1 MLQLPESSL
10 LKLDDICRKAD
21 IVLVAARSY
30 GLTGLVR
37 VSVKVLFSLEHA
49 GELRVIIL
57 RGKKVPSGPR
67 KQSAREGS
75 RREEGDKKKKEK
87 NKNKRN

>member
-1 MLQLPESSL
+1 MLQLLESSL

-37 VSVKVLFSLEHA
+37 VSVKVLTSQTLA
-49 GELRVIIL
+49 C
-57 RGKKVPSGPR
+57 
-67 KQSAREGS
+67 AR
-75 RREEGDKKKKEK
+75 D
-87 NKNKRN
+87 

>member
-37 VSVKVLFSLEHA
+37 VSVKVLWYIYVETSLFSM
-49 GELRVIIL
+49 
-57 RGKKVPSGPR
+57 KK
-67 KQSAREGS
+67 
-75 RREEGDKKKKEK
+75 
-87 NKNKRN
+87 